1 MKNSTAFFIIC
12 VLVLIVA
19 ASGGG
24 KGGST
29 PSAPSRAAVSNS
41 VPDLIEQAFGIYS
54 GQALAIAKCESGYDP
69 LAYNPTPVWV
79 NGHAEHAMGVFQ
91 IIPSTF
97 ARVSSGNA
105 YNAYDNIQA
114 AYKIFVQDGYSW
126 REWECQA

>member
-1 MKNSTAFFIIC
+1 MKNSTALWIIG
-12 VLVLIVA
+12 VIVFLVL
-19 ASGGG
+19 ASRGQGGTTPPS
-24 KGGST
+24 ST
-29 PSAPSRAAVSNS
+29 VVNTS
-41 VPDLIEQAFGIYS
+41 VTDTIQQTFGIYS
-54 GQALAIAKCESGYDP
+54 GQALAIARCESGDDP

-79 NGHAEHAMGVFQ
+79 NGHPEHAMGVFQ

-105 YNAYDNIQA
+105 YNASDNIQA